1 MPLGLRYC
9 HSIIIATL
17 ILTVAI
23 ILIIIFQMILLNK
36 YSLILLRV
44 QTYLSHLSPLIFLSF
59 LIFLF
64 ESWLNSKRNYIIVL
78 YTISLSLGGGFF
90 GGILIRYVLKK
101 VLKILSIVVGLF
113 LAGLTYLQS
122 QELAKINWDKLQSL
136 SQGAI
141 SNLANAT
148 TQQNF
153 NNIGGGN
160 DHTVVDIAMTRSMSK
175 YE

>member
-1 MPLGLRYC
+1 MKCYKPTPLGLRYC

-101 VLKILSIVVGLF
+101 VIKILSIVVGLF

-122 QELAKINWDKLQSL
+122 HELAKKTGIN
-136 SQGAI
+136 
-141 SNLANAT
+141 SNLYHKVQYQILLM
-148 TQQNF
+148 QQHNK
-153 NNIGGGN
+153 ILI
-160 DHTVVDIAMTRSMSK
+160 TLEEEMIIQ
-175 YE
+175 